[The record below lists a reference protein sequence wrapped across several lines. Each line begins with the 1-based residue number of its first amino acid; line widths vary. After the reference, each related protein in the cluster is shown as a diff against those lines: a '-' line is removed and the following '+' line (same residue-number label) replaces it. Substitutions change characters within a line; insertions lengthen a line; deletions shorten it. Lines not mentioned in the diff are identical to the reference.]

1 MAQGVMGVIVAGG
14 DAAPLD
20 VLGVGSDALTPFAG
34 KYRFVDFALA
44 TLLNSGIGDV
54 HVVAAGAEPALRA
67 HLLHAGGTRRPV
79 LVGRR
84 RTPGAD
90 GRAGRLRDALR
101 ACRRLVRAYRPD
113 AVVLLFADHIL
124 HVDLREL
131 LETHRTLRAD
141 ATLAGLP
148 LAPGERTSRA
158 RLHMGDDRR
167 VLEDERAPSLA
178 LSWAGDLVVRP
189 AALRALLDVLDAAD
203 ANDERALVT
212 PLTATLRVVAHDVL
226 DGRVPGAANGQ
237 GVYWHDPTSLET
249 YYAAQMDLC
258 TPRPALDLYNPAWPV
273 APIPSGLAPAKV
285 VADVA
290 GRAGQALNSLVSD
303 GSVICGGVVVNTVV
317 GHGVVVESGAEVEDS
332 VLLDGCRI
340 GRHARVRRAL
350 VGAGAVVGDADE
362 IGFGTPPPAPACT
375 VPSGLT
381 IVPPGDHTLS

>member
-20 VLGVGSDALTPFAG
+20 VLGVDADALTPFAG

-44 TLLNSGIGDV
+44 TLLNSGVGDV

-67 HLLHAGGTRRPV
+67 HLHAAGTRRPAV
-79 LVGRR
+79 VQRR
-84 RTPGAD
+84 RTGAVD
-90 GRAGRLRDALR
+90 GRAGRLRDALQ
-101 ACRRLVRAYRPD
+101 ACRRLVRLRRPD

-124 HVDLREL
+124 HIDLRAL
-131 LETHRTLRAD
+131 LDMHRTCEAD

-148 LAPGERTSRA
+148 LAPGERSSRT
-158 RLHMGDDRR
+158 RLHVRDDGR
-167 VLEDERAPSLA
+167 VVATEPARSFG

-189 AALRALLDVLDAAD
+189 AALPTLLDAVGDGD
-203 ANDERALVT
+203 DERALIA
-212 PLTATLRVVAHDVL
+212 PLSASARVLAHDVG
-226 DGRVPGAANGQ
+226 DGRVPGTGDGQ
-237 GVYWHDPTSLET
+237 GAYWHDPTSLET

-273 APIPSGLAPAKV
+273 APVASGLAPAKV

-303 GSVICGGVVVNTVV
+303 GSIIRGGVVVNTVV

-350 VGAGAVVGDADE
+350 IGAGAVVGDAEE

-375 VPSGLT
+375 VASGLT
-381 IVPPGDHTLS
+381 IVPPGHPPLS

>member
-20 VLGVGSDALTPFAG
+20 VLGVDADALTPFAG

-67 HLLHAGGTRRPV
+67 HLLHAGGSRRPV
-79 LVGRR
+79 VVRGRR
-84 RTPGAD
+84 TGVAD

-101 ACRRLVRAYRPD
+101 ACRTLVRAHRPD

-124 HVDLREL
+124 HTDLRAL
-131 LETHRTLRAD
+131 LDMHRTCDAD

-148 LAPGERTSRA
+148 LAPGEHTSRT
-158 RLHMGDDRR
+158 RLHVRDDGR
-167 VLEDERAPSLA
+167 VLATEPARSFA
-178 LSWAGDLVVRP
+178 LSWAGDLVLRP
-189 AALRALLDVLDAAD
+189 AALPTLLDAVRAAD
-203 ANDERALVT
+203 DERTLIA
-212 PLTATLRVVAHDVL
+212 PLSASVRVLAHDVG
-226 DGRVPGAANGQ
+226 DGRVPGTADGQ
-237 GVYWHDPTSLET
+237 GAYWHDPTDLET

-273 APIPSGLAPAKV
+273 APVASGRAAAKV

-303 GSVICGGVVVNTVV
+303 GSIIRGGVVVNTVV

-350 VGAGAVVGDADE
+350 IGAGAVVGDAE
-362 IGFGTPPPAPACT
+362 QIGFGTPPPAPACT

-381 IVPPGDHTLS
+381 IVPAGHLPLS